1 MVKGV
6 QLSLMIGPAVPVPVS
21 RDVIEHLR
29 SVQVTTNTEL
39 GKPSAFQL
47 TFELNNRSPITTLF
61 MVAAGVPIPLVR
73 VVIVATVAGTP
84 QVLMD
89 GVMTHHQFAPGESG
103 RPGTLTVIGEDLSRV
118 MDYLPLDGIPYPAMP
133 PEARVLIMLAKYALL
148 GVIPMVIPS
157 VLIDVPI
164 PVQEI
169 PRQQGTD
176 LKYILKLARDVGYT
190 FYLTPGPV
198 PGTSIAYWG
207 PLLKVGVPQPAL
219 NVDMDAFTNVE
230 SLSFAYDAE
239 QYKLP
244 VLMIQEP
251 NSKVTIPIPVPDIT
265 PLNPPLGLVPPIPKG
280 FDPIRI
286 AAKLSPVRAAVIG
299 LAMAAQK
306 AQVVKGTG
314 KLNVIRYGRPLRPRE
329 LVGVRGAGP
338 AFDGL
343 FFVQSVTHEIKR
355 GEYTQS
361 FTLTRNGLISTLPRV
376 PA

>member
-1 MVKGV
+1 MPDGV

-21 RDVIEHLR
+21 RTVIDALE
-29 SVQVTTNTEL
+29 SVQVTTTAEL

-47 TFELNNRSPITTLF
+47 TFALNNRSPITTLF
-61 MVAAGVPIPLVR
+61 MVSAGVPIPLVR
-73 VVIVATVAGTP
+73 VVIVATIAGTP
-84 QVLMD
+84 QVLID
-89 GVMTHHQFAPGESG
+89 GVMTHHQFAPGEGG
-103 RPGTLTVIGEDLSRV
+103 RPGTLTVTGEDLSRV

-133 PEARVLIMLAKYALL
+133 PEARVLIMLAKYTIL

-190 FYLTPGPV
+190 FYLMPGPV

-207 PLLKVGVPQPAL
+207 PLLKVSPPQPAL

-244 VLMIQEP
+244 VLLIQEP

-280 FDPIRI
+280 FEPIQI
-286 AAKLSPVRAAVIG
+286 AAKLSPVRAAIIG

-314 KLNVIRYGRPLRPRE
+314 RLNVVRYGRPLRARE

-355 GEYTQS
+355 GEYTQN
-361 FTLTRNGLISTLPRV
+361 FTLSRNGLISTLPRV